1 MLVLALLAVLANTDP
16 KGVSIER
23 CQEDD
28 IDCIWIETYGSGP
41 ISVGARPVRTL
52 VFTSTENR
60 L

>member
-28 IDCIWIETYGSGP
+28 STAFGLRPMGRVPYPLEHGP
-41 ISVGARPVRTL
+41 
-52 VFTSTENR
+52 
-60 L
+60 